1 LEEEV
6 EVAKQFITGLL
17 ERIGAQARVEG
28 FVKEGSLYLEIK
40 SDQEGI
46 LIGRHGRTLDS
57 LEILINRMVNK
68 RLIRAVRVVLDIDDY
83 PKRRADT
90 LTKMALRLGEKP
102 RGEVTPS
109 RLAHPFNAQD
119 RRLIHIALK
128 EDPSIRTESLG
139 EGKLKKITII
149 PTRSNEE
156 RRN

>member
-1 LEEEV
+1 MEEEV
-6 EVAKQFITGLL
+6 EVAKQLITGLL
-17 ERIGAQARVEG
+17 ERIGAKTEVEG
-28 FVKEGSLYLEIK
+28 FVKEGSLHLEIK

-46 LIGRHGRTLDS
+46 LIGTHGRTLDS

-68 RLIRAVRVVLDIDDY
+68 RLIRPVRVVLDIDDY
-83 PKRRADT
+83 RKRRADT
-90 LTKMALRLGEKP
+90 LTKMALRLGEKAKR
-102 RGEVTPS
+102 RGYPLTIG
-109 RLAHPFNAQD
+109 PFNAQD

-156 RRN
+156 GRN

>member
-6 EVAKQFITGLL
+6 EVAKQLITGLL

-28 FVKEGSLYLEIK
+28 FAKEGSLYLEIK

-68 RLIRAVRVVLDIDDY
+68 RLIRPVRVVLDIDDY
-83 PKRRADT
+83 RKRRADT
-90 LTKMALRLGEKP
+90 LTKMALRLGEKAKG
-102 RGEVTPS
+102 RGYSLTIG
-109 RLAHPFNAQD
+109 PFNAQD

-139 EGKLKKITII
+139 EGKLKKITMI

-156 RRN
+156 GRN